1 MSSIQNISL
10 ENDMDHKL
18 QSAQSDLN
26 QIIDGI
32 YLQMELYIK
41 DKEESMRKQ
50 FQEKPLESVEAQTK
64 KGQSTRST
72 LTTLLTISTTSLSKA
87 STLTTS
93 LLTQNLESNVTS
105 NSTSATDATS
115 DTTKS
120 ECKPFIIVFL
130 FILNKYLI

>member
-1 MSSIQNISL
+1 MKDILINQYEQFYGEHTGFKMSSIQNISL

-41 DKEESMRKQ
+41 DKEESTRKQ
-50 FQEKPLESVEAQTK
+50 LQGPSTK
-64 KGQSTRST
+64 ST
-72 LTTLLTISTTSLSKA
+72 LTTLLTM
-87 STLTTS
+87 
-93 LLTQNLESNVTS
+93 NLESNVTS

-115 DTTKS
+115 DTTKP
-120 ECKPFIIVFL
+120 ECKPFIIIFL
-130 FILNKYLI
+130 FIHNKYLI